1 MLVYEWLLRFCNVC
15 DDFLEERERGG
26 GGLDFYVLVILNL
39 LDL

>member
-26 GGLDFYVLVILNL
+26 GLDFYVLVILNL